1 MRMDILIVD
10 DDIAVASALSG
21 TVERLNHNV
30 ETASTGKDALKK
42 LKQKKFHLMLLDIF
56 LPDCMGYEFI
66 PKFKEIWAGL
76 GIVTMT
82 GYNSRELERRVRQQ
96 GLIYYMLKPINTKEL
111 KEVINHLSKKKRKEL
126 RK

>member
-1 MRMDILIVD
+1 MVKNW
-10 DDIAVASALSG
+10 
-21 TVERLNHNV
+21 NHNV

-42 LKQKKFHLMLLDIF
+42 LKQKEFHLMLLDIF

-66 PKFKEIWAGL
+66 PKFKKKRPDI